1 MNTLES
7 KVFLVRDQTIT
18 FRQLLHPISVED
30 FFAQLHGKRA
40 VHIPGNDDK
49 LANVFSW
56 DEFNRLLNQTTLWS
70 DQSTRMVL
78 NGRSLDSSEFCSA
91 GHNREGKR
99 AMMLDPRRVA
109 KHLCSGATLILSL
122 VERLSPGISA
132 VTTALEMAMGAPAQC
147 NAYCSWSEQQGFS
160 SHFDSADVFALHIAG
175 QKTWCIYEERF
186 LHPVPQTKFCYEA
199 IPLAQHERARGKLLK
214 QVVMSPGDVL
224 YIPRGQYH
232 DATATSDASL
242 HLSFSIERPTG
253 LNFMALLSQS
263 LPEDPLFRQELP
275 HVDDVEG
282 YQVHLR
288 KLADRLHEI
297 TVASDTASQTR
308 RVVQRSTDRNSLH
321 HFSLPTRDLVESYRV
336 RKHHTKLS
344 EQGNHHVLQTAQ
356 AQATLSVD
364 QAKIVEWVLE
374 RDWFTADRLAEVFNG
389 YASSTL
395 TDMLT
400 RLAEM
405 GVIEPI

>member
-1 MNTLES
+1 
-7 KVFLVRDQTIT
+7 VRDQTIT

-56 DEFNRLLNQTTLWS
+56 DEFNRLLNQATLWS
-70 DQSTRMVL
+70 DQSTKMVL
-78 NGRSLDSSEFCSA
+78 NGRSLDSSEFCTA
-91 GHNREGKR
+91 GRNREGSQ
-99 AMMLDPRRVA
+99 AMMLDPGRVT
-109 KHLCSGATLILSL
+109 KHLRGGATLILDL

-132 VTTALEMAMGAPAQC
+132 VTTALEIAMGGPAVC
-147 NAYCSWSEQQGFS
+147 NAYCSWSAQQGFP
-160 SHFDSADVFALHIAG
+160 SHFDSTDVFALHIAG
-175 QKTWCIYEERF
+175 QKTWRIYEGRF
-186 LHPVPQTKFCYEA
+186 LHPVEGTEFHYLALP
-199 IPLAQHERARGKLLK
+199 PAQHERARGKVLK
-214 QVVMSPGDVL
+214 QVVMNPGDVL

-242 HLSFSIERPTG
+242 HLSFGIERPTG
-253 LNFMALLSQS
+253 LHFMKLLSRS
-263 LPEDPLFRQELP
+263 LPDDPLFRKELP

-288 KLADRLHEI
+288 KLADRLHEMI
-297 TVASDTASQTR
+297 ATSDTAKQTR
-308 RVVQRSTDRNSLH
+308 RELQRLAYRNSLR
-321 HFSLPTRDLVESYRV
+321 HFSLPTRDMVESYRV
-336 RKHHTKLS
+336 RKHHTKLT
-344 EQGNHHVLQTAQ
+344 EQRNHHVLQTAH

-374 RDWFTADRLAEVFNG
+374 RDWFSADRLAEVFNG

-400 RLAEM
+400 QLAEM
-405 GVIEPI
+405 SVIERV